1 MCAQIT
7 GFRMKLSDRMQVI
20 ADHVDAGE
28 TLADIG
34 TDHGQIPV
42 WLFARGICPKVIL
55 SDISEGS
62 IRKAEETAAAYQF
75 GQDMSFR
82 TGDGLQV
89 LRSGEADTVIIAGMG
104 GMLMGQILET
114 AWADPE
120 NGVHELHQM
129 ILEPQSDLPFFRE
142 LIRRSPMKI
151 RDEILVQ
158 DRGKWYFIFDVC
170 PKDSVT
176 AQEEE
181 DSFFSFSLL
190 RRKDCLY
197 RQYLEKVLQKNESL
211 LTSMTEEGENL
222 KLRKKELLTE
232 NEKIREV
239 IDQWY

>member
-1 MCAQIT
+1 
-7 GFRMKLSDRMQVI
+7 MKLSDRLETILSVMEKR
-20 ADHVDAGE
+20 E
-28 TLADIG
+28 TLLDVG
-34 TDHGQIPV
+34 CDHGYLGIEAV
-42 WLFARGICPKVIL
+42 RRGIVKKAICSDVRKGPLERAKAHIL
-55 SDISEGS
+55 EAGLADKIELRLVSGMNG
-62 IRKAEETAAAYQF
+62 F
-75 GQDMSFR
+75 GR
-82 TGDGLQV
+82 
-89 LRSGEADTVIIAGMG
+89 GEADLVVIAGMG

-120 NGVHELHQM
+120 NGIHELHQM

>member
-1 MCAQIT
+1 ME
-7 GFRMKLSDRMQVI
+7 K
-20 ADHVDAGE
+20 GE
-28 TLADIG
+28 TLLDVG
-34 TDHGQIPV
+34 CDHGYLGIEAV
-42 WLFARGICPKVIL
+42 RRGIVKKAIC
-55 SDISEGS
+55 SDV
-62 IRKAEETAAAYQF
+62 RKGPLERAKAHIMEAGLGEKIELRLVSGMNGF
-75 GQDMSFR
+75 GR
-82 TGDGLQV
+82 
-89 LRSGEADTVIIAGMG
+89 GEADLVVIAGMG

-120 NGVHELHQM
+120 NGIHELHQM

-158 DRGKWYFIFDVC
+158 DRGKWYFIFNVC
-170 PKDSVT
+170 RKDSVT

-181 DSFFSFSLL
+181 DSFFSYPLL
-190 RRKDCLY
+190 HRKDCLY
-197 RQYLEKVLQKNESL
+197 RQYLEKTLQKNESL

-222 KLRKKELLTE
+222 KLRRKELVTE

>member
-1 MCAQIT
+1 MSGMN
-7 GFRMKLSDRMQVI
+7 GFGR
-20 ADHVDAGE
+20 
-28 TLADIG
+28 
-34 TDHGQIPV
+34 
-42 WLFARGICPKVIL
+42 
-55 SDISEGS
+55 
-62 IRKAEETAAAYQF
+62 
-75 GQDMSFR
+75 
-82 TGDGLQV
+82 
-89 LRSGEADTVIIAGMG
+89 GEADLVVIAGMG

-120 NGVHELHQM
+120 NGIHELHQM

-158 DRGKWYFIFDVC
+158 DRRKWYFIFDVC
-170 PKDSVT
+170 QKDSVT

>member
-1 MCAQIT
+1 ME
-7 GFRMKLSDRMQVI
+7 K
-20 ADHVDAGE
+20 GE
-28 TLADIG
+28 TLLDVG
-34 TDHGQIPV
+34 CDHGYLGIEAV
-42 WLFARGICPKVIL
+42 RRGIVKKAICSDVRKGPLERAKAHIL
-55 SDISEGS
+55 EAGLADKIELRLVSGMNG
-62 IRKAEETAAAYQF
+62 F
-75 GQDMSFR
+75 GR
-82 TGDGLQV
+82 
-89 LRSGEADTVIIAGMG
+89 GEADLVVIAGMG

-120 NGVHELHQM
+120 NGIHELHQM

-158 DRGKWYFIFDVC
+158 DRRKWYFIFDVC
-170 PKDSVT
+170 QKDSVT

-222 KLRKKELLTE
+222 KLRRKELLTE

>member
-1 MCAQIT
+1 M
-7 GFRMKLSDRMQVI
+7 RLSDRLETILSVMEK
-20 ADHVDAGE
+20 GE
-28 TLADIG
+28 TLLDVG
-34 TDHGQIPV
+34 CDHGYLGIEAV
-42 WLFARGICPKVIL
+42 RRGIVKKAICSDVRKGPLERAKAHIL
-55 SDISEGS
+55 E
-62 IRKAEETAAAYQF
+62 A
-75 GQDMSFR
+75 
-82 TGDGLQV
+82 GLADKIE
-89 LRSGEADTVIIAGMG
+89 LRLVSGMNGFDRGEADLMVIAGMR

-142 LIRRSPMKI
+142 LIRKSPMKI

-176 AQEEE
+176 AQEE
-181 DSFFSFSLL
+181 DNSFFSFSLL
-190 RRKDCLY
+190 RRKDRLY
-197 RQYLEKVLQKNESL
+197 RQYLGKALQKNESL
-211 LTSMTEEGENL
+211 LTSMAEEGENL
-222 KLRKKELLTE
+222 KLRRKELLTE

>member
-1 MCAQIT
+1 MEK
-7 GFRMKLSDRMQVI
+7 R
-20 ADHVDAGE
+20 E
-28 TLADIG
+28 TLLDVG
-34 TDHGQIPV
+34 CDHGYLGIEAV
-42 WLFARGICPKVIL
+42 RRGIVKKAICSDVRKGPLERAKAHIL
-55 SDISEGS
+55 EAGLADKIELRLVSGMNG
-62 IRKAEETAAAYQF
+62 F
-75 GQDMSFR
+75 GR
-82 TGDGLQV
+82 
-89 LRSGEADTVIIAGMG
+89 GEADLVVIAGMG

-120 NGVHELHQM
+120 NGIHELHQM

-170 PKDSVT
+170 PKDSVKT
-176 AQEEE
+176 QEEE

>member
-1 MCAQIT
+1 
-7 GFRMKLSDRMQVI
+7 MKLSDRLETILSVMEKR
-20 ADHVDAGE
+20 E
-28 TLADIG
+28 TLLDVG
-34 TDHGQIPV
+34 CDHGY
-42 WLFARGICPKVIL
+42 LGIEAVRKKKKKKAICSDVRKGPLERAKAHIL
-55 SDISEGS
+55 EAGLADKIELRLVSGMNG
-62 IRKAEETAAAYQF
+62 F
-75 GQDMSFR
+75 GR
-82 TGDGLQV
+82 
-89 LRSGEADTVIIAGMG
+89 GEADLVVIAGMG

-120 NGVHELHQM
+120 NGIHELHQM

>member
-1 MCAQIT
+1 
-7 GFRMKLSDRMQVI
+7 MKLSDRLETILSVMEK
-20 ADHVDAGE
+20 GE
-28 TLADIG
+28 TLLDVG
-34 TDHGQIPV
+34 CDHGYLGIEAV
-42 WLFARGICPKVIL
+42 RRGIVKKAICSDVRKGPLERAKAHIL
-55 SDISEGS
+55 EAGLADKIELRLVSGMNG
-62 IRKAEETAAAYQF
+62 F
-75 GQDMSFR
+75 GR
-82 TGDGLQV
+82 
-89 LRSGEADTVIIAGMG
+89 GEADLVVIAGMG

-120 NGVHELHQM
+120 NGIHELHQM

-158 DRGKWYFIFDVC
+158 DRRKWYFIFDVC
-170 PKDSVT
+170 QKDSVT